1 MYGHGAPC
9 RTNGGRLT
17 GWARKKARERSSICS
32 CCWERL
38 QSWWVSTR
46 SSARV
51 WMERLRAWLPSHSHI
66 LLGKGPS
73 APWRTLFCTE
83 NVCFAP
89 AGARRFDRCVVPAI
103 DAVLREES
111 GQASVEAALLLP
123 SLMVCMALLTQ
134 PVCILYTRCVMQ
146 AAAAEACRLMATAP
160 TQVNVVPQTQRD
172 YVLRRLAAVPN
183 VDVFHVG
190 GEAGWSIELEGG
202 TGEHTA
208 RAHIATVVRPLPLI
222 GVLPALLG
230 KSDGAG
236 NVLLEVEVET
246 ATRPA
251 WLEGSY
257 GSWAST
263 W

>member
-1 MYGHGAPC
+1 MSSCIERARFVLERARC
-9 RTNGGRLT
+9 LVRRVIFKTGG
-17 GWARKKARERSSICS
+17 
-32 CCWERL
+32 
-38 QSWWVSTR
+38 
-46 SSARV
+46 
-51 WMERLRAWLPSHSHI
+51 
-66 LLGKGPS
+66 
-73 APWRTLFCTE
+73 
-83 NVCFAP
+83 
-89 AGARRFDRCVVPAI
+89 
-103 DAVLREES
+103 VLREES

-134 PVCILYTRCVMQ
+134 PACILYTRCVMQ

-160 TQVNVVPQTQRD
+160 TQVNVVSQTQRD
-172 YVLRRLAAVPN
+172 YVLRRLTAVPN
-183 VDVFHVG
+183 ADVFHVG
-190 GEAGWSIELEGG
+190 GEAGWTVELEGSTSG
-202 TGEHTA
+202 HTA
-208 RAHIATVVRPLPLI
+208 KARIATSVRPLPLI

-246 ATRPA
+246 VTRPE